1 MPAVVVPGR
10 QWRWPVIDLAIWI
23 ASLLGAIL
31 LRFDFHFESVSAW
44 SFAFLGLILVLHLA
58 AGLTIGPYAIG
69 HVEQDTE
76 LARTVR
82 DEGLGWSVSAGDTP
96 AVVAAITDAQTR
108 RANAALAPMVDRV
121 RRYAETHFAE
131 EAVLDR
137 WAALLAEII
146 AERKAG

>member
-31 LRFDFHFESVSAW
+31 LRFDFHFESVSAR

-69 HVEQDTE
+69 HV
-76 LARTVR
+76 VR
-82 DEGLGWSVSAGDTP
+82 DEGLGWSPSAGDTP